1 MRLEGRIS
9 VPNVDDKLFML
20 HTQIGAVTCGIAD
33 GGAPTVVGTHIMEHE
48 SHPTHKYACELAC

>member
-1 MRLEGRIS
+1 
-9 VPNVDDKLFML
+9 ML